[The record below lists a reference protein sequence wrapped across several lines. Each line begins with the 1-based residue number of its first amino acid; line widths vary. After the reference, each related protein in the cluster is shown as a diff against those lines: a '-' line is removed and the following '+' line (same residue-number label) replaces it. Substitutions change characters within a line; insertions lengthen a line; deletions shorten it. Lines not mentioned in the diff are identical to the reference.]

1 MKISKREEW
10 TRLKK
15 KEERYLKRKERKKEP
30 ILNRKLSEKVPEK
43 LQNTLDTAFEKAFSL
58 VFRKGTAVVEK
69 TMNKKGVKQ
78 NKRNLLLSGI
88 TGAGLGILGIGIP
101 DIPVF
106 TGMIFKAVYEIAKSY
121 GFSYDSEGER
131 YYILL
136 LIRTAVSHGPQVRE
150 MNEKVNDY
158 IKSDWLPLDYIREEE
173 IEKTAKALS
182 EELLYMKFIQGI
194 PIVGVTGGIYDAVY
208 MREIIKYADL
218 KYRQR
223 KALSEHKKPT
233 AGN

>member
-1 MKISKREEW
+1 M
-10 TRLKK
+10 
-15 KEERYLKRKERKKEP
+15 
-30 ILNRKLSEKVPEK
+30 
-43 LQNTLDTAFEKAFSL
+43 
-58 VFRKGTAVVEK
+58 
-69 TMNKKGVKQ
+69 
-78 NKRNLLLSGI
+78 
-88 TGAGLGILGIGIP
+88 
-101 DIPVF
+101 
-106 TGMIFKAVYEIAKSY
+106 
-121 GFSYDSEGER
+121 
-131 YYILL
+131 L